1 MCMFCKSLFV
11 LLYFF
16 LLTIVLSVLLR
27 YTDSD
32 YLFGIFIHLFNLL
45 VMMVGT
51 DCVSQYKS
59 NKDTMKA
66 KKALLMISNFFSF
79 HGDI

>member
-1 MCMFCKSLFV
+1 MV
-11 LLYFF
+11 
-16 LLTIVLSVLLR
+16 
-27 YTDSD
+27 
-32 YLFGIFIHLFNLL
+32 
-45 VMMVGT
+45 VGT

-79 HGDI
+79 HGDIWLGGGMVLIYIFLWRLF

>member
-32 YLFGIFIHLFNLL
+32 YLFGIFILLFNLL
-45 VMMVGT
+45 VMVVGT

-66 KKALLMISNFFSF
+66 KKALLMISIFFQF
-79 HGDI
+79 PW